1 MTTLGWIFM
10 LTSVAGVFGGT
21 FYCFWRVLSL
31 PEEVA
36 EQVKDFHSA

>member
-1 MTTLGWIFM
+1 MTAMGWAFM
-10 LTSVAGVFGGT
+10 LISTLSVAGLT